1 MVLPSPEEK
10 YLPINQHTKRR
21 HPGMRIGL
29 QKMRMQYSDHL
40 RPFYGVLGFGPES
53 DFLDGTIYRFPFRKP
68 RCGCGLVPDDLII
81 NAESAQVLMEDYF
94 TEAKRSL
101 LFMTRITTIEFRIQ
115 NANTLE
121 WKVTTTRSPTEGI
134 ILGGT
139 VEQVFI
145 ESRQLSPS
153 LSIVNDEWRL
163 ALREIPD
170 ILIPKRLQVTRKEHK
185 LKALCGI
192 AALVSHRYT
201 GSEFDGRLF
210 SHPPFSW
217 SSKLP
222 VHVQASFIGSSRH
235 PIPIVDV
242 IHHTGSEWNLWILKH
257 GVVDLYLDF
266 LQYLADGFGELAFKF
281 WPPHEGVPGS
291 ISDTLGRDF
300 WRKVPESE
308 LKLFAVGE
316 QKSAIDLRFVGVDQ
330 NWTRKTL
337 SITEVIFD
345 FLEPKYSDILRTL
358 LNRLGV
364 KNIVNPTEVISKALP
379 QYLEGVTQIGPP
391 YVSSLLRGN
400 PTVDVLH
407 EIWAADGYSF
417 HRLGPFLEF
426 MTKKPGPNPDI
437 LTDCRIVP
445 LANLT
450 LGTLGNPDIPGISNY
465 YISQRG
471 ALGLF
476 DYAPGLMVH
485 TDLPQAMVDI
495 LLKLGLN
502 VSILPFSDLPKLF
515 ENVVESDKISITFH
529 YFLLKFWVAVRYE
542 YEGKSKYDKTIL
554 SNLPVYSATVNGRLQ
569 AISPDE
575 FESLPAIIS
584 PDDEEESAMCSTLTA
599 LYLVDG
605 RTVSTVMHKAE
616 QLTNPVGLMRF
627 ITSLEKMAKLKHK
640 TAEAFFPL
648 LLELEHITA
657 SNSTLITKQNILTCE
672 VGFKR
677 TRQKSCVKTSFGEPS
692 LCYVD
697 PEVSSLMAYDEWKV
711 G

>member
-1 MVLPSPEEK
+1 MVLLSPEEK
-10 YLPINQHTKRR
+10 YLPINRHTKRR
-21 HPGMRIGL
+21 HPGMRISL
-29 QKMRMQYSDHL
+29 KKMRMQYSDHL
-40 RPFYGVLGFGPES
+40 RPFYGVLGFGPKS

-68 RCGCGLVPDDLII
+68 GCGCELIPDDLII
-81 NAESAQVLMEDYF
+81 DAESAQVLMEDYF
-94 TEAKRSL
+94 TEAKSSL

-115 NANTLE
+115 NPNTLE
-121 WKVTTTRSPTEGI
+121 WKVSTTRSPTEGI

-145 ESRQLSPS
+145 ESRQLSHS
-153 LSIVNDEWRL
+153 FSIVNDEWRL

-170 ILIPKRLQVTRKEHK
+170 ISIPKRLQATQKEHR

-192 AALVSHRYT
+192 AALVSHRYI

-210 SHPPFSW
+210 SHSPFSW

-222 VHVQASFIGSSRH
+222 VHIQASFIGSPRH

-291 ISDTLGRDF
+291 ISDTLGKDF
-300 WRKVPESE
+300 WRKIPQSE
-308 LKLFAVGE
+308 LKLFTVGE
-316 QKSAIDLRFVGVDQ
+316 QKRAINLRFVRVGQDR
-330 NWTRKTL
+330 TRKTL
-337 SITEVIFD
+337 RITEVIFD
-345 FLEPKYSDILRTL
+345 FLEPKYSDILRPL

-364 KNIVNPTEVISKALP
+364 KNIVNPVEVMSKALP
-379 QYLEGVTQIGPP
+379 QYLEGVTQIGPLF
-391 YVSSLLRGN
+391 VSSLLRGN
-400 PTVDVLH
+400 PKVDVLY
-407 EIWAADGYSF
+407 EIWTADGYSF
-417 HRLGPFLEF
+417 HRLGLFLEF
-426 MTKKPGPNPDI
+426 MTKKPGPSPDI
-437 LTDCRIVP
+437 LTDCQIVP

-450 LGTLGNPDIPGISNY
+450 LGTLGDPDIPGISNY

-476 DYAPGLMVH
+476 DYAPGLVVH
-485 TDLPQAMVDI
+485 PDLPQATVDI
-495 LLKLGLN
+495 FLKLGLN
-502 VSILPFSDLPKLF
+502 VSILPFSDLPRLF
-515 ENVVESDKISITFH
+515 ADVFESDKISITFH
-529 YFLLKFWVAVRYE
+529 YFLLKFWVTVRYE

-554 SNLPVYSATVNGRLQ
+554 SNLPVYSATINGRLQ

-616 QLTNPVGLMRF
+616 QLTNPFGLMRF

-640 TAEAFFPL
+640 TAEAFFPS
-648 LLELEHITA
+648 LLEPEHITA
-657 SNSTLITKQNILTCE
+657 SNSTLIIGQNILTCE
-672 VGFKR
+672 VGFKK
-677 TRQKSCVKTSFGEPS
+677 TRQKSGVKTSFGEPS
-692 LCYVD
+692 LCYVN
-697 PEVSSLMAYDEWKV
+697 S
-711 G
+711 

>member
-1 MVLPSPEEK
+1 
-10 YLPINQHTKRR
+10 
-21 HPGMRIGL
+21 
-29 QKMRMQYSDHL
+29 MQYPDHL

-81 NAESAQVLMEDYF
+81 DAERALVLMEDYF

-101 LFMTRITTIEFRIQ
+101 LFITRITTIEFRIQ

-121 WKVTTTRSPTEGI
+121 WKVSTTRSPTKGI

-139 VEQVFI
+139 VEQIFI
-145 ESRQLSPS
+145 ESRQLTPS

-170 ILIPKRLQVTRKEHK
+170 ISIPKRLQVTRKEQG

-192 AALVSHRYT
+192 AALVSHQYT
-201 GSEFDGRLF
+201 SSEFDGRFF
-210 SHPPFSW
+210 SHCHFSW

-222 VHVQASFIGSSRH
+222 VHAQAPVIGTSRH
-235 PIPIVDV
+235 SIPIRDV
-242 IHHTGSEWNLWILKH
+242 IHHTISEWNLWILKY

-266 LQYLADGFGELAFKF
+266 LQYLADGFGELAYKF

-291 ISDTLGRDF
+291 ISDTLGKDF
-300 WRKVPESE
+300 WRKVSKSE
-308 LKLFAVGE
+308 LKLFTVRE
-316 QKSAIDLRFVGVDQ
+316 HKPAIDLRFVGVGQD
-330 NWTRKTL
+330 WTRKTL
-337 SITEVIFD
+337 RITEVIFD
-345 FLEPKYSDILRTL
+345 FLEPKYSDILRVL
-358 LNRLGV
+358 LSRLGV
-364 KNIVNPTEVISKALP
+364 NNIVSPTEVMLKALP
-379 QYLEGVTQIGPP
+379 QYLEGVAKIGPP
-391 YVSSLLRGN
+391 YVSGLLRGHPRVN
-400 PTVDVLH
+400 VLH
-407 EIWAADGYSF
+407 EIWTADGYSF

-426 MTKKPGPNPDI
+426 MTNKPGPNPDI
-437 LTDCRIVP
+437 LTDYQIVP

-450 LGTLGNPDIPGISNY
+450 LGTLGNPDIPVISRY
-465 YISQRG
+465 YVSQRG
-471 ALGLF
+471 ELGLF
-476 DYAPGLMVH
+476 DYAPGLIVH
-485 TDLPQAMVDI
+485 PDLPQAMVDI

-502 VSILPFSDLPKLF
+502 VSILPFSDLPRLF
-515 ENVVESDKISITFH
+515 ADVVESDKISIPFH
-529 YFLLKFWVAVRYE
+529 CFLLKLWVAVRYE
-542 YEGKSKYDKTIL
+542 YEGNPKYDKMIL

-584 PDDEEESAMCSTLTA
+584 PDDEEESAMCSNLTA

-605 RTVSTVMHKAE
+605 RTVSTVMQKVE

-640 TAEAFFPL
+640 TTEAFFL
-648 LLELEHITA
+648 SLELEHITA
-657 SNSTLITKQNILTCE
+657 SNPTLIIRQNILTCE
-672 VGFKR
+672 IGFKK
-677 TRQKSCVKTSFGEPS
+677 THQKSGVKTSSGEPS
-692 LCYVD
+692 PCYID
-697 PEVSSLMAYDEWKV
+697 SEVSALMAYDEWKV

>member
-1 MVLPSPEEK
+1 MVLLSPEEK
-10 YLPINQHTKRR
+10 YLPINGHTKRR

-53 DFLDGTIYRFPFRKP
+53 DFLDGTIYRFPFKKP
-68 RCGCGLVPDDLII
+68 RCGCELVPDDLII
-81 NAESAQVLMEDYF
+81 DAESAQVLMEDYF
-94 TEAKRSL
+94 TEAKSSL

-121 WKVTTTRSPTEGI
+121 WKVSTTRSRTEGI

-145 ESRQLSPS
+145 ESRQLSHS

-170 ILIPKRLQVTRKEHK
+170 ISIPKRLQVTQKEHR
-185 LKALCGI
+185 LKPLCGI
-192 AALVSHRYT
+192 AALVSHRYI

-210 SHPPFSW
+210 SHSPFSW

-222 VHVQASFIGSSRH
+222 VHVQASFIGSPRH
-235 PIPIVDV
+235 PIPIVDT
-242 IHHTGSEWNLWILKH
+242 IHHTRSEWNLWILKH

-266 LQYLADGFGELAFKF
+266 LQYLADGFGELAFRF

-291 ISDTLGRDF
+291 ISDTLGKDF
-300 WRKVPESE
+300 WRKIPESE
-308 LKLFAVGE
+308 LKLFTVGE
-316 QKSAIDLRFVGVDQ
+316 QKPVINLRFVGVGQDR
-330 NWTRKTL
+330 TRKTL

-345 FLEPKYSDILRTL
+345 FLEPKYSDILRAL
-358 LNRLGV
+358 LSRLGV
-364 KNIVNPTEVISKALP
+364 KNIVNPVEVMSKALP
-379 QYLEGVTQIGPP
+379 QYLEGVTQIGPLF
-391 YVSSLLRGN
+391 VSSLLRGN
-400 PTVDVLH
+400 PKVDVLH
-407 EIWAADGYSF
+407 QIWTADGYSF

-437 LTDCRIVP
+437 LTDCQIVP

-476 DYAPGLMVH
+476 DYAPGLVVH
-485 TDLPQAMVDI
+485 PDLPQAMVDI
-495 LLKLGLN
+495 FLKLGLN
-502 VSILPFSDLPKLF
+502 VSILPFSDLPRLF
-515 ENVVESDKISITFH
+515 ADVVESDKISITFH

-542 YEGKSKYDKTIL
+542 YEGKSEYDKTIL

-605 RTVSTVMHKAE
+605 RTISTVMHKAE

-640 TAEAFFPL
+640 TAEAFFPS
-648 LLELEHITA
+648 LLEPKHITA
-657 SNSTLITKQNILTCE
+657 SNSTLIIRQNILTRE
-672 VGFKR
+672 VGFKK

-692 LCYVD
+692 LCYID
-697 PEVSSLMAYDEWKV
+697 SEVSALMAYDEQKV